1 MTFNCAHSRR
11 DTPGTLTL
19 QCSGMLHLS
28 VMDVAPKEN
37 RSEAL
42 HMFNCASMRRS
53 HAPALRASTIFGF
66 NGALDHR
73 GGTSP

>member
-11 DTPGTLTL
+11 DTPGNLTL
-19 QCSGMLHLS
+19 PSSGLLHLS
-28 VMDVAPKEN
+28 VMDVAPEESLSK
-37 RSEAL
+37 AL
-42 HMFNCASMRRS
+42 HMFICASMRRS
-53 HAPALRASTIFGF
+53 PAPARRASAIFVF